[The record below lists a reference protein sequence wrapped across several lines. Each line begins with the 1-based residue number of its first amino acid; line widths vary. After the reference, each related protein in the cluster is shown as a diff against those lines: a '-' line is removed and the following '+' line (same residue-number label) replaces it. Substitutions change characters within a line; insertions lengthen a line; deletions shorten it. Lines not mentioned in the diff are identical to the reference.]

1 MSKSESSRARPELR
15 ARTHRTLA
23 FNPKSRAGQAA
34 LEFLTTYVWA
44 FFAISIT
51 IGALYYFG
59 IFDFS
64 KYLPQKCIFPS
75 QFKCLD
81 FGLGPAEVKVKLAN
95 NLGEDIKVTA
105 LQVTNDA
112 VPPIACAS
120 PAGFDWQH
128 STDKEISFTSC
139 TGGGYIAGE
148 RVELRVSMAYYALN
162 TPSKPAHLVNG
173 KINGKV
179 TSS

>member
-1 MSKSESSRARPELR
+1 M
-15 ARTHRTLA
+15 
-23 FNPKSRAGQAA
+23 PKSQAS

-44 FFAISIT
+44 FFVIAIT

-64 KYLPQKCIFPS
+64 KYLPQKCVFPS

-81 FGLGPAEVKVKLAN
+81 FSLSPAEARVKLSN
-95 NLGEDIKVTA
+95 NLGEDIKITA
-105 LQVTNDA
+105 LQITNDA
-112 VPPIACAS
+112 VPPIACTP
-120 PAGFDWQH
+120 PAGFDWLH
-128 STDKEISFTSC
+128 STDKDIVFASC
-139 TGGGYIAGE
+139 AGGGYIPDE
-148 RVELRVSMAYYALN
+148 RVELKISMSYYALN
-162 TPSKPAHLVNG
+162 TPSKPVHLING